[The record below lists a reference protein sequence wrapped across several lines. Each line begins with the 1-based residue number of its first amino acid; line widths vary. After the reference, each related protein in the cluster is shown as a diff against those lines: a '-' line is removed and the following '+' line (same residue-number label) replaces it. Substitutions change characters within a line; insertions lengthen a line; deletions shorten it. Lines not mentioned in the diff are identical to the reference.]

1 MKFTYDRGVFL
12 VQVPIMLLDALLTA
26 EEDVAIT
33 KILIF
38 PFDGTA
44 HGDSL
49 HLIRGVVRVLSIL
62 WVGSLRFV
70 TDKTESIDLDL
81 FTLDKSC

>member
-1 MKFTYDRGVFL
+1 MKFTYDRGVLL

-26 EEDVAIT
+26 EKDIAIA
-33 KILIF
+33 KILIL

-44 HGDSL
+44 HGNPL
-49 HLIRGVVRVLSIL
+49 HLIRGIVRVLSVL
-62 WVGSLRFV
+62 WIGSLRFM
-70 TDKTESIDLDL
+70 TNKAKSIDLDL